1 MTKARYIKTINLIDG
16 VIDVPTS
23 KSLTNR
29 ALIAAALA
37 SDVSKIINPSLAD
50 DCRLMIKAL
59 RKFGI
64 IIEEHRNYLIVH
76 GSGGKLTPPETEI
89 YVGNA
94 GTTMRFLTGL
104 AAITGGTICLVGNER
119 MNRRPLDELLTALD
133 QMGVKYESERG
144 YPPLTVHGRK
154 LKGGAIK
161 IDGTKSSQFVSSILL
176 VAPYADSDVTLE
188 LADRGVSRPYID
200 LTLYVMHKFGVEV
213 SESGNSFYISTA
225 RKYIS
230 NEYIIEADASSAS
243 YFFGAAAITGGSVLI
258 RHISLRSK
266 QGDIKFLDII
276 QQMGCKATTV
286 NEGIK
291 VTGGNLSAIS
301 VDMNEMPDM
310 VPTLAVIALFAE
322 GKTSIK
328 NVKHLRYKESDRLT
342 ALATELRKL
351 GAEVTE
357 YDDGIDILPK
367 EKYIGA
373 EIETYDDHR
382 IAMSFAIAGLKISGI
397 KIQNPGCVKKS
408 FPNFWDEFEKLFSP
422 FVKGEGRRE

>member
-1 MTKARYIKTINLIDG
+1 MNETRHIKTIDSIDA
-16 VIDVPTS
+16 VIEVPTS

-29 ALIAAALA
+29 ALITAALA
-37 SDVSKIINPSLAD
+37 MGVSKIINPSQAD
-50 DCRLMIKAL
+50 DCRLMVDAL

-64 IIEEHRNYLIVH
+64 IIEEYKSYLTVH
-76 GSGGKLTPPETEI
+76 GISGKLTAPESEI

-104 AAITGGTICLVGNER
+104 AAITEGTTRLVGNER
-119 MNRRPLDELLTALD
+119 MNQRPLCDLLSALG

-154 LKGGAIK
+154 LKGGTIK
-161 IDGTKSSQFVSSILL
+161 IDGTRSSQFISSLLL

-188 LADRGVSRPYID
+188 LAGGMVSRPYID
-200 LTLYVMHKFGVEV
+200 LTLDVMRKFGVEV
-213 SESGNSFYISTA
+213 TESGNSFYIPTA
-225 RKYIS
+225 RKYLS

-243 YFFGAAAITGGSVLI
+243 YFFAAAAITGGSVLV
-258 RHISLRSK
+258 RNLSLNSE
-266 QGDIKFLDII
+266 QGDIKFLNIL
-276 QQMGCKATTV
+276 QQMGCKATAD
-286 NEGIK
+286 NEGVK

-328 NVKHLRYKESDRLT
+328 NVKHLRYKESDRLK
-342 ALATELRKL
+342 ALATELQKL
-351 GAEVTE
+351 GAEITE
-357 YDDGIDILPK
+357 YDDGIEILPK

-382 IAMSFAIAGLKISGI
+382 IAMSFAIAGLKINGI

-408 FPNFWDEFEKLFSP
+408 FPKFWDEFEKFYH
-422 FVKGEGRRE
+422 

>member
-1 MTKARYIKTINLIDG
+1 MNEARQIKTIDLIDA
-16 VIDVPTS
+16 VIEVPTS

-29 ALIAAALA
+29 ALITAALA
-37 SDVSKIINPSLAD
+37 AGVSKIINPSQAD
-50 DCRLMIKAL
+50 DSRLMIDAL

-64 IIEEHRNYLIVH
+64 IIEEHQNHLIVH
-76 GSGGKLTPPETEI
+76 GGGGKLTPPESEI

-94 GTTMRFLTGL
+94 GTTMRFLTGV
-104 AAITGGTICLVGNER
+104 AAITEGTTRLIGNER
-119 MNRRPLDELLTALD
+119 MNQRPLHDLLSALD
-133 QMGVKYESERG
+133 QMGMKYESESG
-144 YPPLTVHGRK
+144 YPPLTIHGGK
-154 LKGGAIK
+154 LKGGTIN
-161 IDGTKSSQFVSSILL
+161 IDGTRSSQFISSILL

-188 LADRGVSRPYID
+188 LAGGMVSRPYID
-200 LTLYVMHKFGVEV
+200 LTLDVMRKFGVDV
-213 SESGNSFYISTA
+213 NESGRSFYISTA
-225 RKYIS
+225 RKYLS

-243 YFFGAAAITGGSVLI
+243 YFFAAAAITGGSVLV
-258 RHISLRSK
+258 RHISLTSK
-266 QGDIKFLDII
+266 QGDIKFLNIL
-276 QQMGCKATTV
+276 QRMGCKATAD

-291 VTGGNLSAIS
+291 VTGGNLTAIS

-310 VPTLAVIALFAE
+310 VPTLAVVALFAE

-357 YDDGIDILPK
+357 YDDGLEILPK
-367 EKYIGA
+367 GKYIGA

-382 IAMSFAIAGLKISGI
+382 IAMSFAIAGLKIPGI
-397 KIQNPGCVKKS
+397 KIHNTGCVKKS
-408 FPNFWDEFEKLFSP
+408 FPNFWEEFEKLFSP